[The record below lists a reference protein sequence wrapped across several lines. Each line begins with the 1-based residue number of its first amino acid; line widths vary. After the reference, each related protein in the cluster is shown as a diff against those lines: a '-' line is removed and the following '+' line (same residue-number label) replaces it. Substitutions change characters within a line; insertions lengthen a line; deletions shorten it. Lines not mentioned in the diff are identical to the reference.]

1 MCRAST
7 ASQQTQTFCMN
18 SPDHLPA
25 VIGQLNFRLPYA
37 YHALKVLCAPA
48 LLSPALYTHHAPV
61 TQPEAQC
68 SKLSFTSESHEPRLH
83 SVCCYQLVGLKYLIR
98 VSAHSATVL
107 TKPVSTICRPWLEAP
122 RSSLSPAGGSPSTS
136 HHIHLP
142 HLFGQSQPKPLRVR
156 AVTFNMAKKMPTDLP
171 EELLGR
177 AGCPEGLDKYD
188 IVVVGTQ
195 ESGSSQVT
203 QSHTLD

>member
-1 MCRAST
+1 MLTKA
-7 ASQQTQTFCMN
+7 
-18 SPDHLPA
+18 
-25 VIGQLNFRLPYA
+25 
-37 YHALKVLCAPA
+37 HAFQVLCAA
-48 LLSPALYTHHAPV
+48 ELLWPALYTHHVPV
-61 TQPEAQC
+61 AQPEAQC
-68 SKLSFTSESHEPRLH
+68 SKTSLTSESQQPRLP
-83 SVCCYQLVGLKYLIR
+83 SVCCCQLVGFEHLFSVL
-98 VSAHSATVL
+98 SHSAPRH
-107 TKPVSTICRPWLEAP
+107 TKPISIICRPWFEAP

-136 HHIHLP
+136 HHIHMP

-188 IVVVGTQ
+188 IVVIGTQ

-203 QSHTLD
+203 VPYSWLIHSNAPCT

>member
-1 MCRAST
+1 M
-7 ASQQTQTFCMN
+7 
-18 SPDHLPA
+18 
-25 VIGQLNFRLPYA
+25 
-37 YHALKVLCAPA
+37 
-48 LLSPALYTHHAPV
+48 
-61 TQPEAQC
+61 
-68 SKLSFTSESHEPRLH
+68 
-83 SVCCYQLVGLKYLIR
+83 
-98 VSAHSATVL
+98 
-107 TKPVSTICRPWLEAP
+107 ICRPWFEAP

-136 HHIHLP
+136 HHIHMP

-188 IVVVGTQ
+188 IVVIGTQ

-203 QSHTLD
+203 QSHSVD

>member
-1 MCRAST
+1 M
-7 ASQQTQTFCMN
+7 
-18 SPDHLPA
+18 
-25 VIGQLNFRLPYA
+25 
-37 YHALKVLCAPA
+37 
-48 LLSPALYTHHAPV
+48 
-61 TQPEAQC
+61 
-68 SKLSFTSESHEPRLH
+68 
-83 SVCCYQLVGLKYLIR
+83 
-98 VSAHSATVL
+98 
-107 TKPVSTICRPWLEAP
+107 
-122 RSSLSPAGGSPSTS
+122 
-136 HHIHLP
+136 P

-188 IVVVGTQ
+188 IVVIGTQ

>member
-1 MCRAST
+1 MLISA
-7 ASQQTQTFCMN
+7 AE
-18 SPDHLPA
+18 
-25 VIGQLNFRLPYA
+25 
-37 YHALKVLCAPA
+37 
-48 LLSPALYTHHAPV
+48 LLSPALYTHHVPV
-61 TQPEAQC
+61 AQPEAQS
-68 SKLSFTSESHEPRLH
+68 SKTSLTCEPHRPIFH
-83 SVCCYQLVGLKYLIR
+83 SVCCYQLVAFEHLFS
-98 VSAHSATVL
+98 VSAHSAL
-107 TKPVSTICRPWLEAP
+107 ILAKAVSMICRPWFEAP

-136 HHIHLP
+136 HHIHMP

-188 IVVVGTQ
+188 IVVIGTQ

-203 QSHTLD
+203 QSHSVD